1 MAHEEELKGPKLT
14 AWGNMI
20 TAFTYL
26 KNYPAER
33 ELDFFCVVLESSTSI
48 KGWKFQEGRQ
58 LDKRVFGFLKTKWAA
73 L

>member
-1 MAHEEELKGPKLT
+1 MAHEEEFKGPKLT

-26 KNYPAER
+26 NYPAER

-58 LDKRVFGFLKTKWAA
+58 LDRRVFGFLKTKWAA